1 MRPQAMRAPT
11 VLETIRMDLTVC
23 ERAVAAGDSITAKRC
38 VDAAER
44 MFAGLRDVFAAGG
57 VDVGPPVW
65 ESAVEPD
72 DRPTPVVPA
81 AVFITPELPPP
92 ARVPLFESPELTA
105 VIVAIGRRDWTWR
118 ILARLTW
125 LWLCCFATLVWR
137 AVRRGLTPSGGSR
150 KR

>member
-72 DRPTPVVPA
+72 DRPTPVVTRGGVHHA
-81 AVFITPELPPP
+81 RAPP
-92 ARVPLFESPELTA
+92 ARQGAP
-105 VIVAIGRRDWTWR
+105 
-118 ILARLTW
+118 
-125 LWLCCFATLVWR
+125 
-137 AVRRGLTPSGGSR
+137 VRVT
-150 KR
+150 